1 MRVICIGECLV
12 ELRAV
17 GPDSFARSYAGDV
30 YNTAV
35 YLKRSLPDAVVQFL
49 TATGAIG
56 LTAPWATA
64 WRVIKFADGPFLA
77 GKGDDAMSRAMRTA
91 WRVHEIDDALAFTVL
106 GGSPGLYLIETDALG
121 ERQFQYWRTNS
132 AARHWLAMLQGHG
145 ESILWGADIVYLSG
159 IALAIL
165 SPADRTR
172 AIELMGRLRSR
183 VGRIAF
189 DPNMRLALWRT
200 PQAAAAIMGAAMSA
214 CDIALPSTED
224 LKSLFDIN
232 EPTQQLDFLQ
242 QMGVHEV
249 AVTLGPAGCAI
260 ANGALRMQ
268 LPSPKVGI
276 VIDTSGAGDAF
287 NGAYLARRLLG
298 RSPMEAAQ
306 AGLAI
311 ASRVV
316 THAGAIVPASI

>member
-35 YLKRSLPDAVVQFL
+35 YLKRSLPDADVQFL
-49 TATGAIG
+49 TAT
-56 LTAPWATA
+56 
-64 WRVIKFADGPFLA
+64 
-77 GKGDDAMSRAMRTA
+77 GDDAMSRAMREA
-91 WRVHEIDDALAFTVL
+91 WHEHEIDDARASTVG

-121 ERQFQYWRTNS
+121 ERHFQYWRSNS
-132 AARHWLAMLQGHG
+132 AARHWLAMLGKHG
-145 ESILWGADIVYLSG
+145 ESTLWGADIVYLSG
-159 IALAIL
+159 ITLAIL

-172 AIELMGRLRSR
+172 AIDLIGRLRSR

-200 PQAAAAIMGAAMSA
+200 PQAAAAIMGPAISA

-232 EPTQQLDFLQ
+232 EPTQQLDLLQ

-249 AVTLGPAGCAI
+249 ALTLGPDGCAI
-260 ANGALRMQ
+260 ANGALRVQ
-268 LPSPKVGI
+268 LAGPKVEI

-298 RSPMEAAQ
+298 RSPTEAAQ
-306 AGLAI
+306 AALDI

-316 THAGAIVPASI
+316 THAGAVVPASVSHPLGSAS